1 VSQNC
6 PIKQG
11 NLERAMEKRTFDLKT
26 PDLGDSD
33 KIELVKWYLKLGDL
47 VSEGQEILEL
57 VTDKASFPVESP
69 VEGSLDEIYFPEG
82 SQVKKGDILGR
93 LATKTS

>member
-1 VSQNC
+1 MLQNC

-11 NLERAMEKRTFDLKT
+11 KLESAMEKRTFDLKT

-33 KIELVKWYLKLGDL
+33 KIELVKWYLKQGES
-47 VSEGQEILEL
+47 VSEGDEILEL
-57 VTDKASFPVESP
+57 VTDKASFPIESP
-69 VEGSLDEIYFPEG
+69 MDGVLTEILFQEG

-93 LATKTS
+93 LSIPV

>member
-1 VSQNC
+1 
-6 PIKQG
+6 
-11 NLERAMEKRTFDLKT
+11 MEKITFDLKT

-33 KIELVKWYLKLGDL
+33 KIELVKWYLKKGDS

-69 VEGSLDEIYFPEG
+69 YEGKLTELFYPEG

-93 LATKTS
+93 LSISPS